1 MSTFSGYDIFTGG
14 KMKAAIL
21 AIGTELLMGQTV
33 NTNASYLSRALSELG
48 IGVYYHNTVG
58 DNPKRIKESLNLL
71 MESCDLIVTTG
82 GLGPTLDDITKEVI
96 AETLG
101 LQMILDQRSL
111 DLIQERFRLFS
122 RSMPE
127 SNIRQ
132 AYFPEG
138 AIILD
143 NSQGTAPACILEV
156 KGTDKVIVVLP
167 GPPREMKHI
176 YHTYIESYLKSR
188 SQIKMHSKYLSVY
201 DLGESALE
209 EQLIDLIVNQTNPTL
224 ATYAGDGKVL
234 LRITSSGGDTI
245 DHEKMV
251 DDMVETVKS
260 RVGTYIV
267 SESGEEIDRVI
278 LNRLIANNLKIAF
291 AESCTGGKLASAFI
305 QHPGASDVVDAGF
318 VTYSNK
324 AKIRDLGVDK
334 QTLVNYG
341 AVSHQTCAEM
351 VKGLI
356 DKTGCDIGVSITG
369 IAGPTG
375 GTEEKPVGLVYIGI
389 GIEKEVYTFENHFAG
404 DRTTV
409 QNRAVIKALK
419 LLHDTLVTHDK
430 V

>member
-1 MSTFSGYDIFTGG
+1 
-14 KMKAAIL
+14 MKAAIL

-58 DNPKRIKESLNLL
+58 DNPLRIKETLKLL
-71 MESCDLIVTTG
+71 LDSCDLIVTTG

-101 LQMILDQRSL
+101 LNMVLDQHSL
-111 DLIQERFRLFS
+111 DLIKERFRLFN
-122 RSMPE
+122 RTMPE

-143 NSQGTAPACILEV
+143 NAQGTAPACILEV
-156 KGTDKVIVVLP
+156 AGTEKVIVVLP

-188 SQIKMHSKYLSVY
+188 SNIRMHSKYLSVY

-209 EQLIDLIVNQTNPTL
+209 ERLIDLIINQTNPTL

-234 LRITSSGGDTI
+234 LRVTSSGDDTL
-245 DHEKMV
+245 DHIKLVE
-251 DDMVETVKS
+251 DMVKIVKT
-260 RVGTYIV
+260 RVGEYIV
-267 SESGEEIDRVI
+267 SEDGDDIDRVI
-278 LNRLIANNLKIAF
+278 LNLLMNKKLKIAF
-291 AESCTGGKLASAFI
+291 AESCSGGKLVSTFVKHA
-305 QHPGASDVVDAGF
+305 GASEVVDAGL
-318 VTYSNK
+318 VTYSNE
-324 AKIRDLGVDK
+324 AKVRELNVNP
-334 QTLVNYG
+334 QTLKTYG

-375 GTEEKPVGLVYIGI
+375 GSEEKPVGLVYIGI
-389 GIEKEVYTFENHFAG
+389 GINTEVYTFENHFSG
-404 DRTTV
+404 DRAMI
-409 QNRAVIKALK
+409 QHRAVIKALK
-419 LLHDTLVTHDK
+419 LLYDSLLTHYNAR
-430 V
+430 